1 MLIIFSS
8 SPRIKNVKRGQ
19 SVRMSRN
26 KQLFSILL
34 ATNGLFVCLVSP
46 LVILNAIGQASE
58 NSVTASIA
66 YILAYSNHAYE
77 NFRIKKFLF
86 KE

>member
-1 MLIIFSS
+1 MRL
-8 SPRIKNVKRGQ
+8 
-19 SVRMSRN
+19 SRN
-26 KQLFSILL
+26 KQLFYILL

-66 YILAYSNHAYE
+66 YILAYSNHA
-77 NFRIKKFLF
+77 
-86 KE
+86 

>member
-1 MLIIFSS
+1 MFICSIIIII
-8 SPRIKNVKRGQ
+8 RIFNTSVKIKIIRRG
-19 SVRMSRN
+19 STMRLSRN
-26 KQLFSILL
+26 KQLFYILF

-66 YILAYSNHAYE
+66 YILAYSNHA
-77 NFRIKKFLF
+77 
-86 KE
+86 